1 MALPDNYNPWEHLQS
16 VVLKTF
22 NREVREE
29 FSDTTD
35 DDGIATPRSSLKQ
48 ACLVHDNDTAPMII
62 IRFILYYFIVRKARD
77 LMPPIYGVPEGS
89 FRASMVDSPRILLFF
104 QEDYQTVNKGESPIT
119 GEISFRLT
127 NETSSSITES
137 KLRSLATKI
146 KNEFAT
152 GNGFVWNKGR
162 NYYSYVDKEKG
173 YQLKILATTE
183 SEAWSIVGKV
193 LDIQNHTPDSEKF
206 TASENKSP
214 SSAFP
219 SSPGSQTILGKSR
232 KKARKRPVVN
242 VRFQYAVFN
251 IQGVMRPIP
260 LVDRSGIFR
269 NALERVW

>member
-1 MALPDNYNPWEHLQS
+1 MSLPPNFNPWEQLQS

-29 FSDTTD
+29 FSDITD
-35 DDGIATPRSSLKQ
+35 DDGISTSRGSLKT
-48 ACLVHDNDTAPMII
+48 ACTVHDRDTAPMII
-62 IRFILYYFIVRKARD
+62 IRMLVFYLIVRKARD

-89 FRASMVDSPRILLFF
+89 SRVSVVDSPRILLFF
-104 QEDYQTVNKGESPIT
+104 QEDYQDVAKGESPIT

-127 NETSSSITES
+127 DETATSITES

-152 GNGFVWNKGR
+152 GNGFVWNKGK

-183 SEAWSIVGKV
+183 SEAWGIVGKV
-193 LDIQNHTPDSEKF
+193 LDIQNHTPDPEKF
-206 TASENKSP
+206 SISENKNP

-219 SSPGSQTILGKSR
+219 SNPGTQVVLGRSR
-232 KKARKRPVVN
+232 KKKRVRPVVN
-242 VRFQYAVFN
+242 VRFQYATFT

>member
-1 MALPDNYNPWEHLQS
+1 MSLPDNYNPWEHLQS
-16 VVLKTF
+16 VLMKTF

-29 FSDTTD
+29 FSDNTEE
-35 DDGIATPRSSLKQ
+35 DGISTPRGSLKQ
-48 ACLVHDNDTAPMII
+48 ACLIHDNDTAPMII
-62 IRFILYYFIVRKARD
+62 IRLILYYFIARKARD

-89 FRASMVDSPRILLFF
+89 FRASTMGSPRILLFF
-104 QEDYQTVNKGESPIT
+104 QEDYQTVEKGESPIT

-127 NETSSSITES
+127 NETSTSITES

-162 NYYSYVDKEKG
+162 NYYNYLDKEKG
-173 YQLKILATTE
+173 YKLQILATTE

-193 LDIQNHTPDSEKF
+193 LDIQNHTPDPEKF
-206 TASENKSP
+206 TTSENKSP

-219 SSPGSQTILGKSR
+219 STPGHQTILGKSR
-232 KKARKRPVVN
+232 KKARKRPIVN